1 MQGIK
6 LLSVVFS
13 MIIFAGITASSN
25 AFAESDD
32 QNTLDAITNIEFRS
46 VTDFHT
52 YLPDSQISFNVSC
65 NQLAG
70 EFAIGFNTIIQ
81 KSDGSPADVNDV
93 RNLVFLQ
100 RGSSNLGA
108 IIDAVNTGPDT
119 LELTTVVS
127 CAKLL
132 PVSLPTIS
140 HSLTST
146 EKTAVCHND
155 KITLYLPSQAVG
167 AHENH
172 GDTLGKCSENTVPQS
187 NPTSTTYP
195 VTFSL
200 PTSTGKTIIC
210 HNDKIILYLPSQA
223 VGAHENHGDYLG
235 DCSVNTVPPSN
246 PASTTSN
253 VSFSYPT
260 STARSTEKTAV
271 CHNDKVT
278 LHLPSQAV
286 RAHLEN
292 HSDILGECSENTSTS
307 QEKSKQQAK
316 KLQLEAD
323 NAKADRL
330 AKQEADK
337 AQREADRLAKQQAKK
352 LQLEADN
359 AKADRLAKQE
369 ADKAQ
374 READRLAKQQAK
386 KLQLEADKAKADR
399 LAKQEADKAQKEAD
413 RLAKQEADKAQKESI
428 LEAKNNQNNSKK
440 DNKESKLPTPGP
452 K

>member
-1 MQGIK
+1 MRGTQ

-13 MIIFAGITASSN
+13 LIMFTGIIGGST

-70 EFAIGFNTIIQ
+70 EFAIGFNTFIQ
-81 KSDGSPADVNDV
+81 KSDDSPADVNDIQ
-93 RNLVFLQ
+93 NLVFLQ

-119 LELTTVVS
+119 LNLTTVVS

-132 PVSLPTIS
+132 PVSSSTVS
-140 HSLTST
+140 YSST
-146 EKTAVCHND
+146 EKTSVCHKD

-172 GDTLGKCSENTVPQS
+172 GDKLGECSVDTILPS

-223 VGAHENHGDYLG
+223 VGAHENHGDKLG
-235 DCSVNTVPPSN
+235 ECSVDTILPSN
-246 PASTTSN
+246 PTSILG
-253 VSFSYPT
+253 PI
-260 STARSTEKTAV
+260 EKTAV

-286 RAHLEN
+286 GAHEN
-292 HSDILGECSENTSTS
+292 HGDKLGECLDNTSTL
-307 QEKSKQQAK
+307 QEKSKQEAK
-316 KLQLEAD
+316 KLQLKAD
-323 NAKADRL
+323 KAQKESILKADKAQKQADRL
-330 AKQEADK
+330 AKQAADK
-337 AQREADRLAKQQAKK
+337 DQREADRLAKQA
-352 LQLEADN
+352 
-359 AKADRLAKQE
+359 
-369 ADKAQ
+369 
-374 READRLAKQQAK
+374 
-386 KLQLEADKAKADR
+386 
-399 LAKQEADKAQKEAD
+399 ADKAQKESILKAD
-413 RLAKQEADKAQKESI
+413 KAQKESILEADKAQKESI
-428 LEAKNNQNNSKK
+428 LEEKNNQNNSKK
-440 DNKESKLPTPGP
+440 
-452 K
+452 

>member
-1 MQGIK
+1 MQGTK
-6 LLSVVFS
+6 LLSIIFS
-13 MIIFAGITASSN
+13 MIIFTGITASST
-25 AFAESDD
+25 AFAESDE
-32 QNTLDAITNIEFRS
+32 QNTLDTITNIEFRS

-70 EFAIGFNTIIQ
+70 EFAIGFNTIIE
-81 KSDGSPADVNDV
+81 KSDGSPGDVNDV

-108 IIDAVNTGPDT
+108 IIDAANTGTDE
-119 LELTTVVS
+119 LELTTVVT

-132 PVSLPTIS
+132 PDSLLTVSTS
-140 HSLTST
+140 STST
-146 EKTAVCHND
+146 GKTSVCHND
-155 KITLYLPSQAVG
+155 KITLYLPSQAVRAHEKHGDILGECSENTISPSNPTSTYPVTFSYPTSTDKTIICHNDKIILYLPSHAVG

-172 GDTLGKCSENTVPQS
+172 GDTLGKCSENTISPS
-187 NPTSTTYP
+187 NPT
-195 VTFSL
+195 
-200 PTSTGKTIIC
+200 
-210 HNDKIILYLPSQA
+210 
-223 VGAHENHGDYLG
+223 
-235 DCSVNTVPPSN
+235 
-246 PASTTSN
+246 STTSN
-253 VSFSYPT
+253 VSFSYLT
-260 STARSTEKTAV
+260 SSPGPTEKTAV

-292 HSDILGECSENTSTS
+292 HGDILGECSDYTSTS

-323 NAKADRL
+323 KAKADRL

-374 READRLAKQQAK
+374 READRLIEQQAK
-386 KLQLEADKAKADR
+386 KLQLEADKA
-399 LAKQEADKAQKEAD
+399 
-413 RLAKQEADKAQKESI
+413 QKESI
-428 LEAKNNQNNSKK
+428 VEAKNNQNNSKK

>member
-6 LLSVVFS
+6 LLTIVFS
-13 MIIFAGITASSN
+13 MIIFSGITVSST

-81 KSDGSPADVNDV
+81 KSNGSPADVNDV

-108 IIDAVNTGPDT
+108 IIDAANTGPDR
-119 LELTTVVS
+119 LELTTVVT

-132 PVSLPTIS
+132 PDSLPTVS
-140 HSLTST
+140 SSSTST
-146 EKTAVCHND
+146 GKTIICHNE
-155 KITLYLPSQAVG
+155 KITLYLPSQAVR
-167 AHENH
+167 AHLENH
-172 GDTLGKCSENTVPQS
+172 DDDTPGECSENTIPPS

-200 PTSTGKTIIC
+200 PTPTGKTIIC

-223 VGAHENHGDYLG
+223 VGAHENHGDKLG
-235 DCSVNTVPPSN
+235 ECSVDTILPSN
-246 PASTTSN
+246 PTSILG
-253 VSFSYPT
+253 PI
-260 STARSTEKTAV
+260 EKTTV

-286 RAHLEN
+286 GAHEN
-292 HSDILGECSENTSTS
+292 HGDKLGECLDNTSTL
-307 QEKSKQQAK
+307 QEKSKQEAK
-316 KLQLEAD
+316 KLQLESD
-323 NAKADRL
+323 KAQRETDRL
-330 AKQEADK
+330 AKQEAKKLQLESDKAQRETDSLVKLESDK
-337 AQREADRLAKQQAKK
+337 AQREADRLVKQ
-352 LQLEADN
+352 
-359 AKADRLAKQE
+359 
-369 ADKAQ
+369 
-374 READRLAKQQAK
+374 
-386 KLQLEADKAKADR
+386 
-399 LAKQEADKAQKEAD
+399 
-413 RLAKQEADKAQKESI
+413 
-428 LEAKNNQNNSKK
+428 EAKNNQNNSKK
-440 DNKESKLPTPGP
+440 DNK
-452 K
+452 

>member
-1 MQGIK
+1 MQSSK
-6 LLSVVFS
+6 LLSIIFS
-13 MIIFAGITASSN
+13 MIIFTGITASST
-25 AFAESDD
+25 AFAESDE
-32 QNTLDAITNIEFRS
+32 QNTLDTITNIEFRS

-70 EFAIGFNTIIQ
+70 EFAIGFNTIIE
-81 KSDGSPADVNDV
+81 KSDGSPGDVNDV

-108 IIDAVNTGPDT
+108 IIDAANTGPDR
-119 LELTTVVS
+119 LELTTVVT

-132 PVSLPTIS
+132 PDSLLTVSP
-140 HSLTST
+140 SLTST
-146 EKTAVCHND
+146 GKTSVCHND

-172 GDTLGKCSENTVPQS
+172 GDTLGACSENTISPS
-187 NPTSTTYP
+187 NPTSTYP
-195 VTFSL
+195 VTFSY

-223 VGAHENHGDYLG
+223 VGAHENHGDTLG
-235 DCSVNTVPPSN
+235 ACSENTISPSN
-246 PASTTSN
+246 PTSTYPVT
-253 VSFSYPT
+253 FSHPT
-260 STARSTEKTAV
+260 STPGPTEKTAV

-292 HSDILGECSENTSTS
+292 HGDILGECSDNISTS

-316 KLQLEAD
+316 KLELEAD
-323 NAKADRL
+323 K
-330 AKQEADK
+330 
-337 AQREADRLAKQQAKK
+337 
-352 LQLEADN
+352 

-399 LAKQEADKAQKEAD
+399 LAQQEADKAQREAD
-413 RLAKQEADKAQKESI
+413 RLIEQQAKKLQLEADKAQKESI
-428 LEAKNNQNNSKK
+428 VEAKNNQNNSKK

>member
-1 MQGIK
+1 MRSTK
-6 LLSVVFS
+6 LLSIVFS
-13 MIIFAGITASSN
+13 MIIFTGITASST

-32 QNTLDAITNIEFRS
+32 QNTLDAITDIEFRS
-46 VTDFHT
+46 VTDSHT

-140 HSLTST
+140 PSLTST

-155 KITLYLPSQAVG
+155 KITLYLPSQAVR

-172 GDTLGKCSENTVPQS
+172 GDTLGKCSVDAITPS

-223 VGAHENHGDYLG
+223 IGAHLENHGDTLG

-286 RAHLEN
+286 RAHEN
-292 HSDILGECSENTSTS
+292 HGDYLGDCLDNTLTI
-307 QEKSKQQAK
+307 QEESKQEAK
-316 KLQLEAD
+316 RLQLEAD
-323 NAKADRL
+323 KAQKQADRL
-330 AKQEADK
+330 AKQEAKRLQLEADK
-337 AQREADRLAKQQAKK
+337 AQKQADRLAKQQA
-352 LQLEADN
+352 D
-359 AKADRLAKQE
+359 KAQKESILK

-374 READRLAKQQAK
+374 KQADRLAKQQ
-386 KLQLEADKAKADR
+386 
-399 LAKQEADKAQKEAD
+399 
-413 RLAKQEADKAQKESI
+413 ADKAQKESI

>member
-6 LLSVVFS
+6 LLTIVFS
-13 MIIFAGITASSN
+13 MIIFSGITVSST

-81 KSDGSPADVNDV
+81 KSNGSPADVNDI

-108 IIDAVNTGPDT
+108 IIDAVNTGPDR

-132 PVSLPTIS
+132 PVFLPTVS
-140 HSLTST
+140 PSLTST
-146 EKTAVCHND
+146 EKTIICHND

-172 GDTLGKCSENTVPQS
+172 GDKLGECSVDTILPS

-200 PTSTGKTIIC
+200 PTPTGKTIIC
-210 HNDKIILYLPSQA
+210 HNDKIILYLSSQA
-223 VGAHENHGDYLG
+223 VGAHENHGD
-235 DCSVNTVPPSN
+235 
-246 PASTTSN
+246 
-253 VSFSYPT
+253 
-260 STARSTEKTAV
+260 K
-271 CHNDKVT
+271 
-278 LHLPSQAV
+278 
-286 RAHLEN
+286 
-292 HSDILGECSENTSTS
+292 LGECLDNTSTL
-307 QEKSKQQAK
+307 QEKSKQEAK
-316 KLQLEAD
+316 KLQLES
-323 NAKADRL
+323 
-330 AKQEADK
+330 DK
-337 AQREADRLAKQQAKK
+337 AQREA
-352 LQLEADN
+352 N
-359 AKADRLAKQE
+359 RLAKQE
-369 ADKAQ
+369 V
-374 READRLAKQQAK
+374 
-386 KLQLEADKAKADR
+386 
-399 LAKQEADKAQKEAD
+399 
-413 RLAKQEADKAQKESI
+413 
-428 LEAKNNQNNSKK
+428 KNN
-440 DNKESKLPTPGP
+440 
-452 K
+452 